1 MNPALLPLAVTCT
14 ALYLGLGLL
23 PFTPDGISWGEAL
36 GLLPSRLSADGLSLL
51 ALLLALPLG
60 FFWQGAVW
68 PRVVSAR
75 PAAAVAVFLVQALL
89 AVLLLLAQIYFPPR
103 LAVPAGLL
111 APVLGFAAGMVLWW
125 LLGPA
130 LSRRLP
136 ALLVWLWPGLVLF
149 AALSALLPLDL
160 GATLNATSLPG
171 GLAAY
176 VTDIPQ
182 RIYLL
187 IKSAILWVPVGF
199 LYTLSGRGSA
209 LPRWGVALVAA
220 LLLEGLP
227 LLREQPVRESLELL
241 FALPGMWVGAW
252 LGERS
257 FPQPAPA
264 GVKREQ
270 RESANGRHA
279 RSESRR
285 GIRRH

>member
-1 MNPALLPLAVTCT
+1 
-14 ALYLGLGLL
+14 
-23 PFTPDGISWGEAL
+23 
-36 GLLPSRLSADGLSLL
+36 
-51 ALLLALPLG
+51 
-60 FFWQGAVW
+60 
-68 PRVVSAR
+68 
-75 PAAAVAVFLVQALL
+75 
-89 AVLLLLAQIYFPPR
+89 
-103 LAVPAGLL
+103 
-111 APVLGFAAGMVLWW
+111 
-125 LLGPA
+125 
-130 LSRRLP
+130 
-136 ALLVWLWPGLVLF
+136 
-149 AALSALLPLDL
+149 
-160 GATLNATSLPG
+160 
-171 GLAAY
+171 
-176 VTDIPQ
+176 
-182 RIYLL
+182 L

-270 RESANGRHA
+270 RASADDHA
-279 RSESRR
+279 RTGSRR